1 MKVAGLL
8 VVSDES
14 IPRIALRHWLSSVPG
29 LKVLGATTAKKA
41 QHVAPEVGAQVIVFH
56 SPRVTN
62 VALVTIGAIR
72 KQLPGA
78 GIVVLSRE
86 TNPLLVKSALS
97 AGAMAYLLMSSAPTD
112 LISGIRAVLNGRRLL
127 DPGLSEGLLDS
138 LLGKSS
144 SSTSPLSEREQQ
156 VLLLRALGHS
166 AKEIGAS
173 LSISPKSVE
182 TYYARIREKLNLR
195 TRAEMVRYALENGI
209 LSSRSGRRSTP
220 SPRR

>member
-1 MKVAGLL
+1 MKLAGLL

-14 IPRIALRHWLSSVPG
+14 IPRAALKHWLSSVPG
-29 LKVLGATTAKKA
+29 MEVLGATTAKKA

-56 SPRVTN
+56 VPRFTSA
-62 VALVTIGAIR
+62 ALVAIGAMR

-78 GIVVLSRE
+78 RIVVLSRE

-97 AGAMAYLLMSSAPTD
+97 AGAMAYLLLSSAPTD

-127 DPGLSEGLLDS
+127 DPNLSEGLLDA

-144 SSTSPLSEREQQ
+144 SSTSSLSEREQQ
-156 VLLLRALGHS
+156 VLHWRALGHS
-166 AKEIGAS
+166 AKEIAAA

-182 TYYARIREKLNLR
+182 TYYTRIREKLNLR
-195 TRAEMVRYALENGI
+195 TRADMVRYALENGI
-209 LSSRSGRRSTP
+209 LNSKRQR
-220 SPRR
+220 

>member
-29 LKVLGATTAKKA
+29 VEVVGATTAKKA
-41 QHVAPEVGAQVIVFH
+41 QHVAPDLGAEVIVFH
-56 SPRVTN
+56 APRVTN
-62 VALVTIGAIR
+62 GALVTIGAIR
-72 KQLPGA
+72 KQLPRA

-86 TNPLLVKSALS
+86 TNPLLIKAALS
-97 AGAMAYLLMSSAPTD
+97 AGAMAYLLLSSAPTD

-127 DPGLSEGLLDS
+127 DPSLSEGLLNA
-138 LLGKSS
+138 LLSKSS
-144 SSTSPLSEREQQ
+144 SAASPLSEREQQ

-166 AKEIGAS
+166 AKEIAAA

-182 TYYARIREKLNLR
+182 TYYTRIREKLKLR

-209 LSSRSGRRSTP
+209 LSSKRLT
-220 SPRR
+220 